1 VRNNR
6 IKSKNDV
13 YSILFNKNNSND
25 NDNESINMKSYNK
38 TLIVLLVV
46 FVLLTFIV
54 IISVILFNF
63 AKIKQ
68 INNDKISMLWLAN

>member
-1 VRNNR
+1 MRNNR

-13 YSILFNKNNSND
+13 YSILFNKNNSSS